1 MSYLDQSRRRNPAS
15 VAAVVGV
22 HLAVGYALLAGLGY
36 TVIPYK
42 PHRTTIINV
51 PAEPPPPQPKPL
63 DTQRTKQTVT
73 PNPIPKRD
81 DSFKADPTL
90 LQRPNFDGPTG
101 TIGSGDGGQTVVVP
115 PIDPIRPS
123 QASNAAPDRNWR
135 NWITT
140 DDYPSGAIR
149 QNIEG
154 LVVISVM
161 IGTDGRV
168 RSCLVTQSSGS
179 KLLDDAT
186 CRFYT
191 LRARFT
197 PARDADGNPIQAQ
210 RTDRYR
216 WQIPNE

>member
-22 HLAVGYALLAGLGY
+22 HLAVGYALLVGLGY
-36 TVIPYK
+36 TGVSHK
-42 PHRTTIINV
+42 
-51 PAEPPPPQPKPL
+51 PPPMIIIPVPSESPPPKPKPL
-63 DTQRTKQTVT
+63 DTQHAKQPVN
-73 PNPIPKRD
+73 PNPVPKPED
-81 DSFKADPTL
+81 TFKADPTPL
-90 LQRPNFDGPTG
+90 ERPPLDGPIG
-101 TIGSGDGGQTVVVP
+101 TISGGGDGGPIVIP
-115 PIDPIRPS
+115 PLDPPRPS
-123 QASNAAPDRNWR
+123 QAANAAPEKNWR

-140 DDYPSGAIR
+140 DDYPPGALR

-154 LVVISVM
+154 LVIISVM
-161 IGTDGRV
+161 IGTEGRV

-186 CRFYT
+186 CRLYT
-191 LRARFT
+191 QRARFT
-197 PARDADGNPIQAQ
+197 AARDADGNAIAAQ

>member
-15 VAAVVGV
+15 VAAVIGV
-22 HLAVGYALLAGLGY
+22 HVAVGYALLVSLGY
-36 TVIPYK
+36 TVIHRI
-42 PHRTTIINV
+42 PHDPTVINI
-51 PAEPPPPQPKPL
+51 PTDRPPPEPKRIEI
-63 DTQRTKQTVT
+63 QRTNQSAT
-73 PNPIPKRD
+73 PNPIPKPD
-81 DSFKADPTL
+81 DSLKADPTIVE
-90 LQRPNFDGPTG
+90 RPNLDGPVG
-101 TIGSGDGGQTVVVP
+101 TIGGGDIGQI
-115 PIDPIRPS
+115 PIGPVEPVRPS
-123 QASNAAPDRNWR
+123 QAANAVPDRNWR

-140 DDYPSGAIR
+140 EDYPAGALR
-149 QNIEG
+149 QDIEG

-186 CRFYT
+186 CRLYSQ
-191 LRARFT
+191 RARFT
-197 PARDADGNPIQAQ
+197 PARDADGNPTAAQ